1 MLSSIKP
8 TYWLYLALLFAVAA
22 GYSLLFQ
29 LARNVAS
36 LDLDYAQAQTSQTL

>member
-8 TYWLYLALLFAVAA
+8 TYWLYLALLFAIAG

-29 LARNVAS
+29 LARRIAID
-36 LDLDYAQAQTSQTL
+36 DLPYAPQIP